1 MIELKFKPAL
11 EGAILP
17 RRYSDGAVGY
27 DLHAHLL
34 SETGRPIK
42 QLIPPNSTRNIR
54 TGLLIEPPPGHFV
67 MVCSRSGLAK
77 RSVFVAN
84 SPGIIDPDYRGEI
97 MVLLYNGSHESHWVQ
112 HEERIAQL
120 VIMPAA
126 EAVLYW
132 VPELSRTERGE
143 AGFGS
148 TGS

>member
-1 MIELKFKPAL
+1 MLEMKFKPAVGNAL
-11 EGAILP
+11 LP

-84 SPGIIDPDYRGEI
+84 GPGIIDPDYRGEV
-97 MVLLYNGSHESHWVQ
+97 MVLLYNGSHESYWVQ
-112 HEERIAQL
+112 HEDRIAQL
-120 VIMPAA
+120 V
-126 EAVLYW
+126 V
-132 VPELSRTERGE
+132 VPVTPISVEWTMKLSETSRGE

-148 TGS
+148 TGD